1 MSIKD
6 TCIELGDKIQGELV
20 KIRTEQRLL
29 GEDLT
34 HRINGVDNRVKD
46 LARTMDAG
54 FARVDERL
62 TGLEGRMNSMEGRM
76 ESMDGRME
84 SMEGRMESMQ
94 EGQKTMQATQTE
106 MLHILVGI
114 QSKLD
119 AA

>member
-34 HRINGVDNRVKD
+34 HRITGVDNRVKD
-46 LARTMDAG
+46 LDRKMDAG

-62 TGLEGRMNSMEGRM
+62 TGLEGRTDSIEGRM
-76 ESMDGRME
+76 EVV
-84 SMEGRMESMQ
+84 Q

-106 MLHILVGI
+106 MLRILVGI
-114 QSKLD
+114 QRKLD

>member
-46 LARTMDAG
+46 LDRKMDAG

-62 TGLEGRMNSMEGRM
+62 TGLEGRMDSIEGRM
-76 ESMDGRME
+76 EVV
-84 SMEGRMESMQ
+84 Q

-106 MLHILVGI
+106 ILQILVGI
-114 QSKLD
+114 QRKLD

>member
-76 ESMDGRME
+76 ESV
-84 SMEGRMESMQ
+84 EGRVESMQ